1 MCNILRS
8 MLDLYR
14 ECTFVGGQELLYMSA
29 YIQSMSSMR
38 ERNGNPTRMLGNQH
52 SVSWKPRPTTKK
64 VDWGVV
70 NEMPNQ
76 DADETILALVDLRRF
91 NDLLLQCSRDPP
103 IHHVTRSL
111 VLVSSYN
118 EASVMRTQAG
128 GEHASTPWPPRRLQ
142 FGLFSLR
149 SGCHDLHVVHS
160 MQSLFLTRI

>member
-1 MCNILRS
+1 M
-8 MLDLYR
+8 
-14 ECTFVGGQELLYMSA
+14 Q
-29 YIQSMSSMR
+29 
-38 ERNGNPTRMLGNQH
+38 ERNKDPTRMCDNRRSTL
-52 SVSWKPRPTTKK
+52 WKPWSTTKE
-64 VDWGVV
+64 VDGGVV
-70 NEMPNQ
+70 HEMSNQ

-103 IHHVTRSL
+103 IHHVTRTL
-111 VLVSSYN
+111 VLVGSYN

-128 GEHASTPWPPRRLQ
+128 GEHASTPWPPCRLQ